1 VWFQGLIWPQIA
13 SGWSTLSKEEQDWDY
28 FDEQSLDS
36 VAALENGG
44 FRKLS
49 GQVYKAIVLPSMTVI
64 TRTGLL
70 RLKEFA
76 QQGDKVIFLGKT
88 PTLIFD
94 RTFLNAKDVPDLSF
108 ATLIE
113 PSGEITPRVIAALPK
128 PDVKLDQPFQ
138 RLTYSHRTWSD
149 GDLYFLL
156 QREHKNRV
164 ARRDHRRTRHG
175 PGLVSGHGRD
185 SSHGGRNRRRERR
198 GADSADFGAL

>member
-70 RLKEFA
+70 RRKRSKF
-76 QQGDKVIFLGKT
+76 
-88 PTLIFD
+88 
-94 RTFLNAKDVPDLSF
+94 
-108 ATLIE
+108 
-113 PSGEITPRVIAALPK
+113 PSGVML
-128 PDVKLDQPFQ
+128 
-138 RLTYSHRTWSD
+138 
-149 GDLYFLL
+149 G
-156 QREHKNRV
+156 
-164 ARRDHRRTRHG
+164 
-175 PGLVSGHGRD
+175 
-185 SSHGGRNRRRERR
+185 
-198 GADSADFGAL
+198 